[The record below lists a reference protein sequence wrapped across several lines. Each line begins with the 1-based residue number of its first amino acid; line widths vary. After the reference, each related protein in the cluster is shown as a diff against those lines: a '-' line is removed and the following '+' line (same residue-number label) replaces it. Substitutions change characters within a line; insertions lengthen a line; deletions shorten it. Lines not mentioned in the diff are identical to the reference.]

1 MQIYLSTNMS
11 KNNITKNQHYISKA
25 LLELFIDGENL
36 FETLVKNE
44 KIYVTKA
51 EKAMSEKYI
60 YENKNLET
68 NTIEKTFSK
77 LEGQAVH
84 KIREILHKL
93 KGDDTD
99 IDSLKH
105 NIKKVMYFFLIFY
118 YRSNAL
124 LTEFAFG
131 KEEHKIPSMLN
142 KIFNHPYI
150 KILSQKIFDNYTF
163 AILKSNKKFLLSDQ
177 YVSTAS
183 LNVKGH
189 LIDLSNRHMML
200 KETLILIP
208 LSSEYY
214 KIFWNT
220 EKKIFVKENQ
230 INILSD
236 QQVEK
241 INKVIINNS
250 YTKALGIDKESIF
263 KAKKVFKYKSPA
275 QIFIGHNGNTSS
287 GYIHKKEVFFFDKD
301 EEIYEMLN
309 FDFRYREF
317 NNCRGNQKCPCG
329 SGKSFKKC
337 HQKIFKS
344 VKRILN
350 NIGKKQ
356 YLGDNTVDGSIFV
369 EAPIESWGP
378 MGWKV

>member
-1 MQIYLSTNMS
+1 MPE
-11 KNNITKNQHYISKA
+11 KNITKNQHYISRA
-25 LLELFIDGENL
+25 LIELFIDGENL
-36 FETLVKNE
+36 FETLVENE
-44 KIYVTKA
+44 KIYTTTP
-51 EKAMSEKYI
+51 EKAMSENYI
-60 YENKNLET
+60 YEDKNLET
-68 NTIEKTFSK
+68 NVIENSFSK
-77 LEGQAVH
+77 LESQAVD
-84 KIREILHKL
+84 KIREILRKL
-93 KGDDTD
+93 KSNDTD
-99 IDSLKH
+99 IDSLKRD
-105 NIKKVMYFFLIFY
+105 IEKVMHFFLIFY

-131 KEEHKIPSMLN
+131 KKEHKIPLMLN
-142 KIFNHPYI
+142 KIFNYPYI

-177 YVSTAS
+177 YISTAS
-183 LNVKGH
+183 LNVKGR

-214 KIFWNT
+214 IIFWHT
-220 EKKIFVKENQ
+220 EKKFFVKENQ
-230 INILSD
+230 RNILSN

-250 YTKALGIDKESIF
+250 YKKALGTDRESIV
-263 KAKKVFKYKSPA
+263 KAKKVFKHKSPT
-275 QIFIGHNGNTSS
+275 QIFIGHNDNTSS
-287 GYIHKKEVFFFDKD
+287 GYIHKKEVFFFDQD

-309 FDFRYREF
+309 FDFRYNEF
-317 NNCRGNQKCPCG
+317 NNCKGSQKCPCG

-337 HQKIFKS
+337 HQKIFKPA
-344 VKRILN
+344 KKIFN
-350 NIGKKQ
+350 NIEKKQ
-356 YLGDNTVDGSIFV
+356 YLNGDNTVDGSIFV